1 MVVYGICLQSD
12 TSQLNK
18 QENSLIVANRLLNAV
33 DTLKSLPLN
42 SQAIRSA
49 FLK

>member
-18 QENSLIVANRLLNAV
+18 QENSRIVTNRLLKAV
-33 DTLKSLPLN
+33 GTLKKRPLN
-42 SQAIRSA
+42 S
-49 FLK
+49 

>member
-18 QENSLIVANRLLNAV
+18 QENSRIAANRLLNAV
-33 DTLKSLPLN
+33 GTLKKLPLN
-42 SQAIRSA
+42 T
-49 FLK
+49 